1 MRGQRAPR
9 QLVGDSIWQAQPT
22 YNRTHYAGCGQVCCE
37 VAATPAQLFPLSH
50 ATIFS
55 PLLPAGVCGGVL
67 LITLL
72 FATPLFQHLSKNTQ
86 GAIIIVGVLGLF
98 DLRAGAFL
106 WRVSSSSSRR
116 TA

>member
-1 MRGQRAPR
+1 M
-9 QLVGDSIWQAQPT
+9 
-22 YNRTHYAGCGQVCCE
+22 
-37 VAATPAQLFPLSH
+37 
-50 ATIFS
+50 
-55 PLLPAGVCGGVL
+55 LLL
-67 LITLL
+67 TLL